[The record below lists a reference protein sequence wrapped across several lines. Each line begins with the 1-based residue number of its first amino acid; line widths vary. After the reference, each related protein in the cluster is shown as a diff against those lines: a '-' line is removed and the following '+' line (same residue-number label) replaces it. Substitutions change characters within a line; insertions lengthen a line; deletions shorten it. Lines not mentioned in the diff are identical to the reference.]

1 MMSSQEIS
9 SKVKELRELK
19 RMQAELA
26 DEIAALEDAIKAH
39 MDAAGMDTLTTADAK
54 VRWATYTSSRLDAAA
69 LRQELPDVAA
79 RYMKTVTA
87 RRFSIN

>member
-1 MMSSQEIS
+1 MSSQEIS

-54 VRWATYTSSRLDAAA
+54 VRWAAYTSSRLDAAA

-79 RYMKTVTA
+79 CYMKTVTA